1 MIIHITTI
9 NQPVNT
15 LCIVLMLLVIS
26 GCVKKGATK
35 DATYEPAKP
44 KQEKLAYKFNGA
56 IYQEGMVIGLYE
68 DTTARHVGDVLTI
81 KLMERASAV
90 AHSNTRVE
98 KEQKVEMPPPKIAG
112 DKVTKDD
119 KEVLNNEVNAGRDFK
134 GSGASD
140 QAHSFDGNITVT
152 VAEVLPNKHLV
163 VRGEKLIVLNQADE
177 YIRFSG
183 IVRPQDIDQTNTVES
198 TKIGNVRLSYAGQ
211 GVLGSANSMG
221 PLARFFQS
229 PAYPY

>member
-1 MIIHITTI
+1 MTNPAHTI
-9 NQPVNT
+9 KHRLVT
-15 LCIVLMLLVIS
+15 VGILFMIVLIS

-35 DATYEPAKP
+35 ENFEPAKP
-44 KQEKLAYKFNGA
+44 VQAKLAYKFNGG
-56 IYQEGMVIGLYE
+56 IYQEGMIIGLYE

-81 KLMERASAV
+81 KLTERASAV

-98 KEQKVEMPPPKIAG
+98 KGQKIELPSPTIAG
-112 DKVTKDD
+112 DKVTKDG

-140 QAHSFDGNITVT
+140 QAHSFDGSITVT
-152 VAEVLPNKHLV
+152 VADVLPNKHLV

-221 PLARFFQS
+221 SLARFFQS

>member
-1 MIIHITTI
+1 MINRLTFG
-9 NQPVNT
+9 NQRTVA
-15 LCIVLMLLVIS
+15 LGGLLLLLVLS
-26 GCVKKGATK
+26 GCVKQGTTK
-35 DATYEPAKP
+35 DTFEPAKP
-44 KQEKLAYKFNGA
+44 QQTKLAYKFNGA
-56 IYQEGMVIGLYE
+56 IYQEGMVVGLYE

-81 KLMERASAV
+81 KLSEHATAV
-90 AHSNTRVE
+90 AHSSTKAE

-119 KEVLNNEVNAGRDFK
+119 KEILNNEVNAGRDFK

-140 QAHSFDGNITVT
+140 QAHSFDGTITVT

-183 IVRPQDIDQTNTVES
+183 IVRPQDIDQANTVES
-198 TKIGNVRLSYAGQ
+198 GKIGNVRISYAGQ

>member
-1 MIIHITTI
+1 MNMHTTTI
-9 NQPVNT
+9 NFHCSA
-15 LCIVLMLLVIS
+15 LGIFLLLTVS
-26 GCVKKGATK
+26 GCVKQGTTNKE
-35 DATYEPAKP
+35 TYQPAKP
-44 KQEKLAYKFNGA
+44 TQTKLAYKFNGA

-68 DTTARHVGDVLTI
+68 DTTARHVGDILTI
-81 KLMERASAV
+81 KLTEHASAV

-98 KEQKVEMPPPKIAG
+98 KEQKVDLPPPKIAG

-119 KEVLNNEVNAGRDFK
+119 KEILNNEVNAGRDFK

-183 IVRPQDIDQTNTVES
+183 IVRPQDIDQANTVES

-221 PLARFFQS
+221 TLARFFQS
-229 PAYPY
+229 PAFPY